1 MEFFRD
7 SFSALLGSGVE
18 RIVYEGTAFQSQRL
32 SRGTEPEAAWFP
44 KHGFEESFAL
54 KRNFLISILAMVPA
68 ALMPLAAI
76 GQVASAPESPSAE
89 RTEPTYKNQVFAGF
103 GYTSLNQVNQSRYG
117 LEGVNLAYIRD
128 FGQYFGLTAD
138 GVAYTRSVAAGNP
151 GDPKVDALLLGP
163 VLHAPLFGKI
173 GGFVH
178 VLLGVEHTGGENQ
191 RPNISFAG
199 GMGGGLDYRLTQ
211 RFFLRASGDDIASS
225 FTVNNPAPGDSP
237 HERWNSRATIGV
249 VYKF

>member
-1 MEFFRD
+1 
-7 SFSALLGSGVE
+7 
-18 RIVYEGTAFQSQRL
+18 
-32 SRGTEPEAAWFP
+32 
-44 KHGFEESFAL
+44 
-54 KRNFLISILAMVPA
+54 MVPA
-68 ALMPLAAI
+68 ALMPLATI

-173 GGFVH
+173 SGFVH